1 MEEPR
6 MSELK
11 PMLTAPELVEHLKS
25 KGVKFELVD
34 EDEARRFLAEKSYFF
49 KAASYRRL
57 FPKYVGGEH
66 DGKYID
72 LDFGQLALLASLDEQ
87 LRCVLRDMTFDV
99 EHFEKT
105 RLLDRIAEMPD
116 EDGYSLIA
124 DYREAMRERG
134 DSYLENELRRRRND
148 LYSGDAIRKYED
160 EMPAWVLFSVVPF
173 GTFLGVVKYC
183 ADRWGD
189 EGLKD
194 RHYRL
199 KRAKS
204 LRNASSHGA
213 CILNDLGS
221 TEQGDTRLSPL
232 VAQEIAD
239 MGISRRART
248 RWLRNVRMQQIATLL
263 SLYVKT
269 VPDGRSFDK
278 AAARLDALFARA
290 EENREVLPLRGE
302 SAAAGASLDFAR
314 RLTHGF
320 GVLG

>member
-1 MEEPR
+1 MEVTT
-6 MSELK
+6 MSQLK
-11 PMLTAPELVEHLKS
+11 PMLTAPELVDHLKS
-25 KGVKFELVD
+25 KGVKFEIVC
-34 EDEARRFLAEKSYFF
+34 EDEARRYLAEKSYYF

-66 DGKYID
+66 DGEYID

-87 LRCVLRDMTFDV
+87 LRRVLRDMTLDV

-105 RLLDRIAEMPD
+105 RLLDRIAEAPG

-124 DYREAMRERG
+124 DYREAMRARG
-134 DSYLENELRRRRND
+134 DLYLENELRRRRND
-148 LYSGDAIRKYED
+148 LYSGDAIRKYWD
-160 EMPAWVLFSVVPF
+160 EMPPWVLFSVVPF

-183 ADRWGD
+183 ADRWDD
-189 EGLKD
+189 EDLRD

-221 TEQGDTRLSPL
+221 AERGDMRLSPM

-239 MGISRRART
+239 MGIPRRARS

-269 VPDGRSFDK
+269 VPGGRSFDM
-278 AAARLDALFARA
+278 AATRLDELFSRA
-290 EENREVLPLRGE
+290 EENREILPLRGE
-302 SAAAGASLDFAR
+302 SATAGASLDFVK
-314 RLTHGF
+314 RLTYGF
-320 GVLG
+320 GMLG

>member
-1 MEEPR
+1 
-6 MSELK
+6 MSQLK
-11 PMLTAPELVEHLKS
+11 PMLTAQELVEHLKS
-25 KGVKFELVD
+25 KGVKFDLMG
-34 EDEARRFLAEKSYFF
+34 EDEARHYLAEKSYYF

-66 DGKYID
+66 DGEYID

-87 LRCVLRDMTFDV
+87 LRRVLRDMTLDV

-105 RLLDRIAEMPD
+105 RLLDRIAESPD

-134 DSYLENELRRRRND
+134 DPYLENELRRRRND
-148 LYSGDAIRKYED
+148 LYSGDAIRKYWD
-160 EMPAWVLFSVVPF
+160 EMPPWVLFSVVPF

-183 ADRWGD
+183 ADRWDD
-189 EGLKD
+189 EGLRD

-199 KRAKS
+199 KRVKS

-221 TEQGDTRLSPL
+221 AERGETRLSPL
-232 VAQEIAD
+232 VTQEIAD
-239 MGISRRART
+239 MGIPRRART
-248 RWLRNVRMQQIATLL
+248 RWLRNVRMQQVATLL

-269 VPDGRSFDK
+269 VPGGRSFDT
-278 AAARLDALFARA
+278 AATRLDELFSKA
-290 EENREVLPLRGE
+290 EENREILPLRGE
-302 SAAAGASLDFAR
+302 SATAGASLDFVK
-314 RLTHGF
+314 RLTYGF
-320 GVLG
+320 GMLG